1 MTKILV
7 FGQNKLPNISQ
18 KIQNL
23 ICTPYPNRNIEF
35 MEKASNV
42 RRPLPLNLFTV
53 GFWGGRSEYSEE
65 TVTKLRK
72 NDCLNMIKTKRCGD
86 MPMTCDGENCFLD
99 YKPTK
104 KFAWLQTITLKGYR
118 CSVSVRV
125 IHGDDE
131 DTKLF
136 QAVDHPCR
144 AKDLECLMSD
154 SIIVWDSSLIHTC
167 P

>member
-1 MTKILV
+1 
-7 FGQNKLPNISQ
+7 
-18 KIQNL
+18 
-23 ICTPYPNRNIEF
+23 
-35 MEKASNV
+35 
-42 RRPLPLNLFTV
+42 
-53 GFWGGRSEYSEE
+53 
-65 TVTKLRK
+65 
-72 NDCLNMIKTKRCGD
+72 
-86 MPMTCDGENCFLD
+86 MTCDGENCFLD

-125 IHGDDE
+125 IHGNYE

-136 QAVDHPCR
+136 KAVDHPCR

-154 SIIVWDSSLIHTC
+154 SIIVWDSSVINTCQYEFLGSNLFIASSNDLLISPPNFFVLNSQFNECYMDIFGTNEGFYLASNSKATNL